1 MSYIEQYVDFLENR
15 LDSDEEQKFAENFA
29 LDSEFREEFK
39 KFLILTKALKNSS
52 VYFTPSE
59 ESKNAVFS
67 ALGFTSGITAIP
79 VPEAK
84 PIPKPK
90 SFFKGRFFTGMM
102 ASIVTFILTLLLL
115 KPWGLETGSNQ
126 VLVNN
131 SGNKNQVPVQANVN
145 SLQVEPNQ
153 KISSNQI
160 RKKIP
165 QLITSINEKESPKND
180 LVSASDELKNV
191 LLSTSN
197 FQIEDLSSS
206 LLKHSSNNN
215 NSELNPSFDKR
226 YDTIYFVRSY
236 DSKFRFEF
244 KNSPSWFTSYPRVQ
258 PYQMNIFN
266 NLSVS
271 IYYPLYKTLLIGAEY
286 RQETFYVIYDG
297 KDNKGKNM
305 TYYQQPNLSTFGVS
319 LRYSPFD
326 LGKNF
331 KPFGQVFLGGN
342 IVGFVSREM
351 LGVEYYPYENVY
363 FLLGG
368 ELNQFFFRHGS
379 TWFNANKLS
388 LNYGIGM
395 KF

>member
-1 MSYIEQYVDFLENR
+1 MSYTEQFIDFLEGKFN
-15 LDSDEEQKFAENFA
+15 SEQEIEFSEKLA
-29 LDSEFREEFK
+29 LDYEFRARFK
-39 KFLILTKALKNSS
+39 KYLNLTSALKGSS
-52 VYFTPSE
+52 VYFTPSA

-102 ASIVTFILTLLLL
+102 TSIITIVVMLLLQ
-115 KPWGLETGSNQ
+115 KPWGMNAGSNQ
-126 VLVNN
+126 ILVNN
-131 SGNKNQVPVQANVN
+131 SGNKNLAPAQENVN

-226 YDTIYFVRSY
+226 YDTIFFVRSY

-244 KNSPSWFTSYPRVQ
+244 KNSPSWFTSYPRIQ
-258 PYQMNIFN
+258 PFQMNNFN

-271 IYYPLYKTLLIGAEY
+271 LYYPIYKTVLLGADY
-286 RQETFYVIYDG
+286 RQETFYVIYNG
-297 KDNKGKNM
+297 KDIKGQNM
-305 TYYQQPNLSTFGVS
+305 TFYQQPNLSTVGVS

-326 LGKNF
+326 LGNNF
-331 KPFGQVFLGGN
+331 KPFGQIFLGGN
-342 IVGFVSREM
+342 IIGLISREM

-379 TWFNANKLS
+379 TWFNANKFS
-388 LNYGIGM
+388 LNYGIGI

>member
-1 MSYIEQYVDFLENR
+1 
-15 LDSDEEQKFAENFA
+15 
-29 LDSEFREEFK
+29 
-39 KFLILTKALKNSS
+39 
-52 VYFTPSE
+52 
-59 ESKNAVFS
+59 
-67 ALGFTSGITAIP
+67 
-79 VPEAK
+79 
-84 PIPKPK
+84 
-90 SFFKGRFFTGMM
+90 
-102 ASIVTFILTLLLL
+102 
-115 KPWGLETGSNQ
+115 
-126 VLVNN
+126 
-131 SGNKNQVPVQANVN
+131 
-145 SLQVEPNQ
+145 
-153 KISSNQI
+153 
-160 RKKIP
+160 
-165 QLITSINEKESPKND
+165 
-180 LVSASDELKNV
+180 
-191 LLSTSN
+191 
-197 FQIEDLSSS
+197 
-206 LLKHSSNNN
+206 
-215 NSELNPSFDKR
+215 
-226 YDTIYFVRSY
+226 
-236 DSKFRFEF
+236 
-244 KNSPSWFTSYPRVQ
+244 
-258 PYQMNIFN
+258 MNIFN